1 MYKRYL
7 DCNAS
12 DLMDLSRTDLLFSL
26 RACEGRIL
34 VSETIVTVAPLLTSV
49 TNAELAASQGAD
61 LLLLNLFDIE
71 NPKIAGMPADTPPE
85 DVIRKLQHLTGRIIG
100 VNLEAV
106 DKGFSATH
114 EELWMMRQGRFATA
128 ANACR
133 LHEMG
138 VGFIVLTGNPGN
150 GISNEAIAESLQ
162 EIRAELGEDMVLIAG
177 KMHSAGILPSGSQKL
192 ITPDD
197 VEKFIQKGAD
207 IILLPAPGTVPGI
220 TLEYAQKLIDLA
232 HQMGAMTMTAIGTS
246 QEGAD
251 AETVR
256 QIALMSKMAGTDLHH
271 IGDTGYTGIA
281 IPENIRTYSIAIRG
295 VRHTYTR
302 IARSVNR

>member
-128 ANACR
+128 ANARR

-220 TLEYAQKLIDLA
+220 TLEYAQKLIELA

>member
-128 ANACR
+128 ANARR

-220 TLEYAQKLIDLA
+220 TLEYTQKLIDLA

>member
-12 DLMDLSRTDLLFSL
+12 DLMDLSRADLLFSL

-34 VSETIVTVAPLLTSV
+34 VSETIVTVTPLLTSV

-61 LLLLNLFDIE
+61 LLLLNLFDVE
-71 NPKIAGMPADTPPE
+71 NPKIAGMPADIPPE
-85 DVIRKLQHLTGRIIG
+85 DVIRKLQHLTGRVIG

-106 DKGFSATH
+106 DKSFCAKH
-114 EELWMMRQGRFATA
+114 EELWKMRQGRFATA
-128 ANACR
+128 ANARR

-162 EIRAELGEDMVLIAG
+162 EIRAELGEKMVLIAG

-197 VEKFIQKGAD
+197 VETFIRKGAD

-220 TLEYAQKLIDLA
+220 TLEYAQTLIDLA

>member
-114 EELWMMRQGRFATA
+114 EDLWMMRQGRFATA
-128 ANACR
+128 ANARR

>member
-128 ANACR
+128 ANARR

-207 IILLPAPGTVPGI
+207 IILLPPPE
-220 TLEYAQKLIDLA
+220 LY
-232 HQMGAMTMTAIGTS
+232 
-246 QEGAD
+246 QE
-251 AETVR
+251 
-256 QIALMSKMAGTDLHH
+256 
-271 IGDTGYTGIA
+271 
-281 IPENIRTYSIAIRG
+281 
-295 VRHTYTR
+295 
-302 IARSVNR
+302 

>member
-128 ANACR
+128 ANARR

>member
-114 EELWMMRQGRFATA
+114 GELWMMRQGRFATA
-128 ANACR
+128 ANARR